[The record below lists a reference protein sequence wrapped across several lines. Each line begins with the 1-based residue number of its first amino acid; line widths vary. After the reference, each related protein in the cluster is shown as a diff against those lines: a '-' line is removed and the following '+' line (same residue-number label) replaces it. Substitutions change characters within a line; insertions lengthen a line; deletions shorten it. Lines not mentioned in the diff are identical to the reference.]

1 MGGFGLAGVPE
12 ALIKC
17 VARKGVT
24 GLTVVSNEVGT
35 PDHGI
40 GLWDGQMDRVTL
52 SYVGSNRVMELKF
65 LNGEI
70 ELELTPQGTLAGT
83 GRVLPNQSG
92 PTLTVLL
99 STVERLRAGGA
110 GIPAFYTPAGFGTWH
125 HTGGI
130 PIRIRRRAEGGM

>member
-24 GLTVVSNEVGT
+24 GLVVVSNEVGT

-52 SYVGSNRVMELKF
+52 SYVGSNRVMEQKF

-70 ELELTPQGTLAGT
+70 ELELTPQGTLAGMRPHVIPALAC
-83 GRVLPNQSG
+83 GGS
-92 PTLTVLL
+92 LTVLQ
-99 STVERLRAGGA
+99 SFDRANTRRGSR
-110 GIPAFYTPAGFGTWH
+110 YTRVL
-125 HTGGI
+125 HTRW
-130 PIRIRRRAEGGM
+130 IRHVAPHWRYPHSHSAEG